1 MIERRV
7 IETDV
12 LVIGGGITGGFAAIK
27 AHDSGATVSVADKGT
42 IGRSGQ
48 SPYVDSHLVFNAEW
62 GDDLKAWL
70 ATVARVGEY
79 VAHQGWTEVGLVES
93 HDRYREMVD
102 WGVAFSH
109 NPDGSLYRRPGLL
122 GPTKTLFMP
131 PMAIPDTLR
140 EQMRKRQVRL
150 FNRTMI
156 FDLIRQQG
164 KVIGAL
170 GVSTWKDEISLVE
183 FRCKAVVLACGASGL
198 KGPQWPIHMLTGDG
212 DAMAY
217 RAGAAITGKEF
228 MDPHPVNALRPAE
241 FNWNIKFGGTKLE
254 DLGPPHGPIINA
266 HGEEVRQRGTLYPDL
281 EFEAHAGRAPLT
293 FFPTRESLDVM
304 PWVGGGALGMSIHK
318 AEGVWAKD
326 LHGWSGVPGLWAAGD
341 ALGSMASG
349 ATYAAM
355 GLSSANCAVTG
366 ARAGIAAAKYALGQA
381 SVTPERVVVNEIES
395 RLLAPS
401 ERQGGFT
408 AHWLIALV
416 QNLVSPYYMLHIK
429 RGDRLAAALTLLEF
443 QRDHVVPKLYAR
455 NMHDLRLAHEAAN
468 MVLNVEMRLRAALA
482 RTESRGCHYR
492 EDYPYRD
499 DANWLCWILIR
510 KGEGGMVLEKE
521 AVPEAWRPSASL
533 SYEERYEWRL
543 PGEDAYLK
551 EQGASGAKA
560 PDASGLQAATATNGT
575 RQ

>member
-1 MIERRV
+1 MIDRRV
-7 IETDV
+7 IESDV
-12 LVIGGGITGGFAAIK
+12 LVIGGGITGSFAAIK
-27 AHDSGATVSVADKGT
+27 AHDSGATVAVADKGT

-48 SPYVDSHLVFNAEW
+48 SPYVDSHLVFNPEW

-70 ATVARVGEY
+70 DTISRVGEY
-79 VAHQGWTEVGLVES
+79 VAHLGWTEVGFMES
-93 HDRYREMVD
+93 HDRYKEMVE
-102 WGVAFSH
+102 WGVEFAK

-140 EQMRKRQVRL
+140 EQMRLRQVRL

-156 FDLIRQQG
+156 FDLIRQNGQI
-164 KVIGAL
+164 VGAL
-170 GVSTWKDEISLVE
+170 GASTWKDEISLVE

-228 MDPHPVNALRPAE
+228 IDPHPVNALRPAE

-266 HGEEVRQRGTLYPDL
+266 LGQEIRQRGTLYPDL
-281 EFEAHAGRAPLT
+281 EFEAHAGNAPLT
-293 FFPTRESLDVM
+293 FFPTRDSLDTM

-366 ARAGIAAAKYALGQA
+366 ARAGVAAAAYARSTA
-381 SVTPERVVVNEIES
+381 SATPESGVVAEIES

-401 ERQGGFT
+401 ARYGGYT
-408 AHWLIALV
+408 PHWLISLL

-429 RGDRLAAALTLLEF
+429 RGDRLAAALTMLEF
-443 QRDHVVPKLYAR
+443 QRDHIVPKLYAR
-455 NMHDLRLAHEAAN
+455 NMHELRLAHEAAN
-468 MVLNVEMRLRAALA
+468 MVLNVEMRLRASMA

-492 EDYPYRD
+492 EDFPFRD
-499 DANWLCWILIR
+499 DDNWLCWLLIR
-510 KGEGGMVLEKE
+510 QGEKGMTLERE
-521 AVPEAWRPSASL
+521 PVPQAWRPDQEL
-533 SYEERYEWRL
+533 PYEQRYEWRI
-543 PGEDAYLK
+543 PGEEAHLAGNAGAGGVK
-551 EQGASGAKA
+551 AGTVASGGNA
-560 PDASGLQAATATNGT
+560 P
-575 RQ
+575 